1 MGLCRNYS
9 ILPTWIAVKL
19 WIAVEYKQSPAFC
32 GSLSRYPNGCRALS
46 GLWRR
51 LQRRVPTTK
60 RGRNSRR
67 KMNAKRE
74 WSNWPCCGW
83 DQFVSYFFLKW
94 LYKVVCIFHSNF
106 NGSII
111 HLDVVLYIFFSQVQ
125 RDDGNDDQLPSSEVW
140 FVGSWQQWP
149 SESGRN
155 ATGLWHKW
163 DVLDADAALWHFQV
177 RGFKRNSTL
186 FWWTNI

>member
-1 MGLCRNYS
+1 MGVGLS
-9 ILPTWIAVKL
+9 
-19 WIAVEYKQSPAFC
+19 QDC
-32 GSLSRYPNGCRALS
+32 GEGCRGACQRQSAEETREGKWTRSANGRTGHALAGIS
-46 GLWRR
+46 LF
-51 LQRRVPTTK
+51 PI
-60 RGRNSRR
+60 
-67 KMNAKRE
+67 
-74 WSNWPCCGW
+74 
-83 DQFVSYFFLKW
+83 FFKW

>member
-1 MGLCRNYS
+1 MDSC
-9 ILPTWIAVKL
+9 WIQTITRLL
-19 WIAVEYKQSPAFC
+19 WVLKQVPQWVS
-32 GSLSRYPNGCRALS
+32 GSLRIVEKAAEARANDKARKKLAKENEREARMVELAM
-46 GLWRR
+46 LW
-51 LQRRVPTTK
+51 LGSV
-60 RGRNSRR
+60 
-67 KMNAKRE
+67 
-74 WSNWPCCGW
+74 C
-83 DQFVSYFFLKW
+83 FLFFFLKW